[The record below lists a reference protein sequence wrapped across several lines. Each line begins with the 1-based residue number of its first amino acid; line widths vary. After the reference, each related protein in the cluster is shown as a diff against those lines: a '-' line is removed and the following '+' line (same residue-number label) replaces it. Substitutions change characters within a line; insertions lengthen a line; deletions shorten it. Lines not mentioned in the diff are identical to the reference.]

1 MIPARYA
8 AARFPGKLMQKLGD
22 RSVIVHTYENTMA
35 TRLFD
40 EVVVVTDSQII
51 FDEITHYGG
60 YVTMSK
66 QTHESGSDR
75 IAEAVADLEVD
86 IVVNIQGDEPF
97 VNKEMLLKLLNIFY
111 EDGGNTVQVASIMQE
126 IKDKKFIN
134 DPNDVKVVV
143 DKNMNALMFSRSPIP
158 YLCDKNSPAT
168 YYKHIGVYAFRKQAL
183 INFTS
188 LRMTPLESAEKIECL
203 RCLENGLS
211 VKMVLTD
218 YSGVAIDTPQDLEK
232 ANKLYNT
239 KHPN

>member
-158 YLCDKNSPAT
+158 YLYDKNSPAT

-188 LRMTPLESAEKIECL
+188 LQMTPLESAEKIECL
-203 RCLENGLS
+203 RYLENGLS